1 MADCRLWKSPSALLP
16 VIALLLALPPSMAA
30 AGVDADKGVQAD
42 KIVFGQSA
50 CFSGPNRELGRR
62 YREGILVAFE
72 ERNAAGGIDGR
83 SLELITR
90 DDGYEPD
97 QAAENAERFVAE
109 DNVLAVIGGVGT
121 PTSKRIAPVLRA
133 ARIPFV
139 GHITGAGF
147 LRDAEQYPNVVN
159 LRASYQDEI
168 RMLVD
173 HAVRDHGKKRFG
185 IIYQDDAFGRSGLKG
200 YKVALDEKGL
210 PLLAKAAF
218 SRNTHAVHASL
229 FSLAKA
235 DLDVILVVGTYTSNA
250 DIINLAKGL
259 GHDYIMANLSFVLSY
274 ELQKRIEM
282 NGNEILVTEVVP
294 DVNDA
299 NSRLVGSF
307 RRALRAGDQ
316 RTGQSE
322 LPAVNQVSLEGYILG
337 RFVIAVLERM
347 DGEWTRERF
356 LDRALRSGPVAIDDW
371 RVEFQPGTNTG
382 SHYVRLTVFNSLHSD
397 ERREGP

>member
-1 MADCRLWKSPSALLP
+1 MTDCLLRKCRSAPLLVLP
-16 VIALLLALPPSMAA
+16 LLLAPWPSMAA
-30 AGVDADKGVQAD
+30 NGVYAD

-50 CFSGPNRELGRR
+50 CLSGPNRDLGRH
-62 YREGILVAFE
+62 YRAGILVAFG
-72 ERNAAGGIDGR
+72 ERNALGGIDGR

-90 DDGYEPD
+90 DDGYEPV
-97 QAAENAERFVAE
+97 QAAANAQRFVAE
-109 DNVLAVIGGVGT
+109 DNVLAVIGAVGT

-133 ARIPFV
+133 AGIPFV

-147 LRDAEQYPNVVN
+147 LRDAGQYPNVVN

-173 HAVRDHGKKRFG
+173 HTVRDHGKRRFG

-200 YKVALDEKGL
+200 YKVALDEHGL

-235 DLDVILVVGTYTSNA
+235 DLDVILIVGTYTTNS

-274 ELQKRIEM
+274 ELKKRIDKLE
-282 NGNEILVTEVVP
+282 NEIVVSEVVP

-299 NSRLVGSF
+299 NSRVVQSF
-307 RRALRAGDQ
+307 QHAI
-316 RTGQSE
+316 RTGDKRTGKSE
-322 LPAVNQVSLEGYILG
+322 SPAVNEVSLEGYILG

-356 LDRALRSGPVAIDDW
+356 LDRALRSGPVAVDDW
-371 RVEFQPGTNTG
+371 KVEFQPGTNTG
-382 SHYVRLTVFNSLHSD
+382 SNYVRLTVFNGHESI
-397 ERREGP
+397 ERRQAP